1 MKKSILFLTAVAA
14 LAMTACQ
21 SFKKGDGGLE
31 YKFIEE
37 GSGEKATTGDVLA
50 FNLIV
55 ATDRDSILA
64 NTYDLGLPQAQ
75 PVMPDSMLQ
84 GAYPGD
90 PNSILRMLGEGD
102 SAVFRI
108 NLDTMAARTG
118 QPKPEFADKYIQF
131 TFKVEKLFKKGDLA
145 DSVLFEQVNKYFEG
159 EIEKIKNA
167 EEGKINAYIQK
178 NKLQPKKT
186 ASGLQYVI
194 KEEGAGKLAAIGDT
208 VVLNYTGSLAANDK
222 MFDTNNPEVAKKN
235 DIHSPMRT
243 YEPIRVR
250 VGKDPVIAGWTEGLQ
265 LLKKGSK
272 ATWIIPSSI
281 GYGQQGSMGQIP
293 QYAPLVFEVEVLD
306 IIAGPK
312 EEEAPQV
319 PAGQFAPTTPTK

>member
-14 LAMTACQ
+14 LAMSSCQ
-21 SFKKGDGGLE
+21 SFKKGEGGLE
-31 YKFIEE
+31 YKFIKE

-55 ATDRDSILA
+55 ETDRDSVLA
-64 NTYDLGLPQAQ
+64 NTYDMGLPQAQ
-75 PVMPDSMLQ
+75 PIMPDSTLQ
-84 GAYPGD
+84 GSYPGD

-118 QPKPEFADKYIQF
+118 QPKPEFADKYLQF
-131 TFKVEKLFKKGDLA
+131 TFKVEKVFKKGDLA
-145 DSVLFEQVNKYFEG
+145 DSVLFEQVNQYFEG

-167 EEGKINAYIQK
+167 EEGKINSYIQK
-178 NKLQPKKT
+178 NKLEPKKT
-186 ASGLQYVI
+186 ASGLQYII
-194 KEEGAGKLAAIGDT
+194 KEEGAGKLAALGDT
-208 VVLNYTGSLAANDK
+208 VVLNYTGSLAANSK
-222 MFDTNNPEVAKKN
+222 IFDTNDTELAKKN
-235 DIHSPMRT
+235 KIHNPMRT
-243 YEPIRVR
+243 YEPIRIR
-250 VGKDPVIAGWTEGLQ
+250 VGKDPVIQGWTEGLQ

-272 ATWIIPSSI
+272 ATFIIPSNL
-281 GYGQQGSMGQIP
+281 GYGQQGSMGAIP

-312 EEEAPQV
+312 EEEADAPEM
-319 PAGQFAPTTPTK
+319 PAMTPTTTR